1 MSEKIGIIDLGS
13 NTFHILVIEKTE
25 EGQFQ
30 TIFKQR
36 DFVALGE
43 GGLGRITDAA
53 FQRGIDTIGKYIE
66 ILDQLRIE
74 NRIATGTAAIRS
86 ASNGELFKE
95 TVGNQF
101 DLDIE
106 IISGQREASLIYEG
120 VNLVMPERS
129 GNFLIMDIG
138 GGSVEFILRQD
149 NKMVYSESF
158 NIGIA
163 HIYSK
168 FVKNDP
174 LTQNE
179 ISEIYQFLDS
189 ELKNLFEVLS
199 NRKINALVGC
209 SGSFEI
215 IEEMIFGT
223 VNNSKLLRKITF
235 DQFEK
240 IYSQVIEL
248 SYEERIKLPGL
259 PIERAKLAVVAF
271 VLIKYVLN
279 KLDSCDILIS
289 SYALKEGLAIEHFKK
304 IQ

>member
-179 ISEIYQFLDS
+179 ILWE
-189 ELKNLFEVLS
+189 NP
-199 NRKINALVGC
+199 RKI
-209 SGSFEI
+209 S
-215 IEEMIFGT
+215 T
-223 VNNSKLLRKITF
+223 T
-235 DQFEK
+235 
-240 IYSQVIEL
+240 
-248 SYEERIKLPGL
+248 
-259 PIERAKLAVVAF
+259 
-271 VLIKYVLN
+271 
-279 KLDSCDILIS
+279 
-289 SYALKEGLAIEHFKK
+289 
-304 IQ
+304 